1 MSDTPCAI
9 PLIELLKDVPIDGT
23 DCYPISSVYHKNIW
37 YGELC
42 HAAAKEIEQLERE
55 RDEARKLADSAM
67 LESDRLRAKLKQARD
82 CFSAAMEL
90 AERYKAEIDAMQ

>member
-1 MSDTPCAI
+1 MSDSITMKEALMMDI
-9 PLIELLKDVPIDGT
+9 RDLKKENENQARLLAMSADREEKLRT
-23 DCYPISSVYHKNIW
+23 D
-37 YGELC
+37 LM
-42 HAAAKEIEQLERE
+42 L
-55 RDEARKLADSAM
+55 ARKLADSAM